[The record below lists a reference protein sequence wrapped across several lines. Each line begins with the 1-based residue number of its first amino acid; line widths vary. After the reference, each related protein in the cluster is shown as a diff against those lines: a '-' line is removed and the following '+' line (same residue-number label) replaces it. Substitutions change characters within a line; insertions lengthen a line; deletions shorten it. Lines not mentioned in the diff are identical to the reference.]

1 MLGEIA
7 MPVSRRSLMTSAA
20 VLPALTIPA
29 VPAVASMAEP
39 IGPDLTFAA
48 IEKHRAAVLAAI
60 AACKI
65 LGRFQHDDLRRQ
77 DAKAAAE
84 AAYEAAHDAQCE
96 LANVVPTTIAAVS
109 ALLAHVEDMHASEIG
124 LPQDPRRWHFTL
136 DDHVGW
142 DRNFTD
148 EEMVSWLN
156 GKPPELPLT
165 FRVIRNVLQALQSLA
180 VEQPHTLTHLDKIH
194 AD

>member
-1 MLGEIA
+1 

-29 VPAVASMAEP
+29 VPAVASMPEP

-48 IEKHRAAVLAAI
+48 IETHRAAVLGAMT
-60 AACKI
+60 ACRI
-65 LGRFQHDDLRRQ
+65 LGRLGHDDPRRQ
-77 DAKAAAE
+77 DAQAAAK
-84 AAYEAAHDAQCE
+84 AAYEAAHNAQCE
-96 LANVVPTTIAAVS
+96 LANVVPTTIAAAS
-109 ALLAHVEDMHASEIG
+109 ALLAHVEDMHASEIE
-124 LPQDPRRWHFTL
+124 LPLDPRRRHFTL

-156 GKPPELPLT
+156 GKPLELPLT
-165 FRVIRNVLQALQSLA
+165 FRLIRNVLQAAILGCGTTTRPRALG
-180 VEQPHTLTHLDKIH
+180 
-194 AD
+194 